1 MRRVGPV
8 VMSPLALVMSPSATL
23 SPPPAQTAPLVEP
36 SAVAVES
43 TDPVAIALRWGREN
57 LAAWL
62 VPFVAVLTLL
72 PWISGGVALLAGIA
86 IALVWGNPYKASTRK
101 LSRNLL
107 QLSVIGLG
115 AAMNLGVV
123 ARVGAA
129 GIGYT
134 VVGIGLTV
142 LVGAWL
148 GRRMQVERDV
158 SLLVTAGTAICG
170 GSAIAAVAPTI
181 RARPHDISVALSVVF
196 ALNALALFIF
206 PPIGH
211 ALGLTER
218 QFGLWAALAI
228 HDTSSV
234 VGAAS
239 AFGKGAL
246 EIATTVKLARA
257 LWIVPLTFL
266 VAFLYH
272 HQRAALTAADSE
284 LPEASRG
291 NPGVGAQQYPWFILG
306 FLAMAAFFTLF
317 PVLHSVGGVIAGLAR
332 QVLVLT
338 LFLIGLGLDRAALQ
352 QTGLRPLLHG
362 VALWFCA
369 GIGTLL
375 AILAHWIS

>member
-1 MRRVGPV
+1 
-8 VMSPLALVMSPSATL
+8 MSQSASLASLAPSRSAEQQ
-23 SPPPAQTAPLVEP
+23 AAA
-36 SAVAVES
+36 AVAVAAEN
-43 TDPVAIALRWGREN
+43 DPVAIALRWGREN

-62 VPFVAVLTLL
+62 VPLVAVMTLL

-86 IALVWGNPYKASTRK
+86 VALIWGNPYKAQSRK
-101 LSRNLL
+101 LARNLL

-123 ARVGAA
+123 ARVGVA

-134 VVGIGLTV
+134 VVGIGLTA
-142 LVGAWL
+142 LIGTWL
-148 GRRMQVERDV
+148 GRWMQVERDV

-211 ALGLTER
+211 TLGLTQR

-272 HQRAALTAADSE
+272 RNAAATAAANE
-284 LPEASRG
+284 LPEATRG
-291 NPGVGAQQYPWFILG
+291 NPGVGAKQYPWFILG

-317 PVLHSVGGVIAGLAR
+317 PVLHSVGGAIAGLAR

-362 VALWFCA
+362 VALWFLA
-369 GIGTLL
+369 GSGTLL
-375 AILAHWIS
+375 AICARWIS